1 MKREHAWRL
10 FAAEYN
16 DSMQEIKSEGEMMPS
31 YVVSPLG
38 AKVNR
43 LFIVGVLT
51 DVEQVSEGGDFVR
64 AHVSDPT
71 GVFTLYSGQY
81 QPEVTEKLTM
91 IDVPAFVAITGKSR
105 AYVPDDGDRLYASVR
120 PEQIFEVNSDIRDQW
135 ILETC
140 KRTKERVDAMKE
152 ALQMTNPDESEL
164 RKIGYSSVL
173 SEGVSY
179 AVKQY
184 PQIMVNRYVDMIKDA
199 LQYLTEGPKPVEFSP
214 SPESLFSDEKTDF
227 SRPDSKKA
235 TAPQM
240 VETGV
245 SEEQEE
251 TVLAVIRACEGD
263 DGASWDTITEKCE
276 AEGLDADTVDEVL
289 NALMDK
295 GLIYEPVLGTIK
307 TT

>member
-1 MKREHAWRL
+1 MRREHAWRL
-10 FAAEYN
+10 FAAEYT
-16 DSMQEIKSEGEMMPS
+16 DSMVEIKSEGEMLPS
-31 YVVSPLG
+31 YVVTPLG

-43 LFIVGVLT
+43 LFLVGVLT

-64 AHVSDPT
+64 AHISDPT

-81 QPEVTEKLTM
+81 QPEVTEKLSM
-91 IDVPAFVAITGKSR
+91 IEAPAFVAVTGKSR

-120 PEQIFEVNSDIRDQW
+120 PEQIMEVSADVRDRW

-140 KRTKERVDAMKE
+140 RRTKERIEAVKE
-152 ALQMTNPDESEL
+152 ALLMTDPKEAEL
-164 RKIGYSSVL
+164 QKLGYSRVL

-184 PQIMVNRYVDMIKDA
+184 PSIVVDRYVDMIKDA
-199 LQYLTEGPKPVEFSP
+199 LQYLTEGPKPVEAS
-214 SPESLFSDEKTDF
+214 SDEELSFSEKKEDF
-227 SRPDSKKA
+227 SRPSSKTTSPAAVDSI
-235 TAPQM
+235 
-240 VETGV
+240 

-263 DGASWDTITEKCE
+263 DGASWDMITEKCD
-276 AEGLDADTVDEVL
+276 AEGVDADTVEEIL
-289 NALMDK
+289 NTLMDK

>member
-16 DSMQEIKSEGEMMPS
+16 DSMIEIKSEGDMMPS
-31 YVVSPLG
+31 YIVTPLG

-43 LFIVGVLT
+43 LFLVGVLT
-51 DVEQVSEGGDFVR
+51 DVEQVSEGGDFIR

-71 GVFTLYSGQY
+71 GVFTVYSGQY
-81 QPEVTEKLTM
+81 QPEVTAKLSSLEAPT
-91 IDVPAFVAITGKSR
+91 FVAITGKSR
-105 AYVPDDGDRLYASVR
+105 AYVPEDGDRLYASVR
-120 PEQIFEVNSDIRDQW
+120 PEQITEISADTRDRW
-135 ILETC
+135 ILDTC
-140 KRTKERVDAMKE
+140 RRTKERIEAVKE
-152 ALQMTNPDESEL
+152 ALQMASPDISEL
-164 RKIGYSSVL
+164 QKLGFSYAL

-184 PQIMVNRYVDMIKDA
+184 QSISVERYVEMVRDA
-199 LQYLTEGPKPVEFSP
+199 LQYLTQGPRPIEFS
-214 SPESLFSDEKTDF
+214 SDEPIFSSQTDEEAALSSSKTA
-227 SRPDSKKA
+227 S
-235 TAPQM
+235 PQIAD
-240 VETGV
+240 TSV

-263 DGASWDTITEKCE
+263 EGASWDMITEKCE
-276 AEGLDADTVDEVL
+276 KQGIDADTVDEVL

>member
-105 AYVPDDGDRLYASVR
+105 AYIPDDGDRLYASVR
-120 PEQIFEVNSDIRDQW
+120 PEQIVEVSNDVRDRW
-135 ILETC
+135 ILDTC
-140 KRTKERVDAMKE
+140 KRTKERIEAVKE
-152 ALQMTNPDESEL
+152 ALQMASPESSEL
-164 RKIGYSSVL
+164 QKIGYGTVL

-179 AVKQY
+179 AVKMY
-184 PQIMVNRYVDMIKDA
+184 PQIAVNRYIDMVKDA
-199 LQYLTEGPKPVEFSP
+199 LQYLTEGPKAVEFSDTL
-214 SPESLFSDEKTDF
+214 ESLPSEDDTDF
-227 SRPDSKKA
+227 SRPSGKA

-240 VETGV
+240 VESGI
-245 SEEQEE
+245 SEDQEE

-263 DGASWDTITEKCE
+263 DGASWDMITEKCE

>member
-16 DSMQEIKSEGEMMPS
+16 DSMVEIKSQGDMMPS
-31 YVVSPLG
+31 YIVTPLG

-43 LFIVGVLT
+43 LFLVGVLT
-51 DVEQVSEGGDFVR
+51 DVEQVSEGGDFIR

-71 GVFTLYSGQY
+71 GVFTVYSGQY
-81 QPEVTEKLTM
+81 QPEVTAKLSRLEAPT
-91 IDVPAFVAITGKSR
+91 FVAITGKSR
-105 AYVPDDGDRLYASVR
+105 AYVPEDGDRLYASVR
-120 PEQIFEVNSDIRDQW
+120 PEQITEISSDARDRW

-140 KRTKERVDAMKE
+140 RRTKERIEAMKE
-152 ALQMTNPDESEL
+152 ALQMVDPEVTEL
-164 RKIGYSSVL
+164 QKLGFSSVL
-173 SEGVSY
+173 SEGVHY

-184 PQIMVNRYVDMIKDA
+184 QSISVDRYVEMVRDA
-199 LQYLTEGPKPVEFSP
+199 LQYLTQGPKPIEFASDTPLFSSDSDEGAPISP
-214 SPESLFSDEKTDF
+214 SKNVS
-227 SRPDSKKA
+227 
-235 TAPQM
+235 PQPADI
-240 VETGV
+240 GV

-263 DGASWDTITEKCE
+263 DGASWDMITEKCE
-276 AEGLDADTVDEVL
+276 KQGIDADTVDEVL

>member
-16 DSMQEIKSEGEMMPS
+16 DSMVEIKSEGEMLPS
-31 YVVSPLG
+31 YIVTPLG

-51 DVEQVSEGGDFVR
+51 DVEQISEESDFVR
-64 AHVSDPT
+64 AHLSDPT

-81 QPEVTEKLTM
+81 QPEITEKLSM
-91 IDVPAFVAITGKSR
+91 IEVPAFVAVTGKAR
-105 AYVPDDGDRLYASVR
+105 AYVPNDGDRLYASVR
-120 PEQIFEVNSDIRDQW
+120 PEQIVEVSATVRNRW

-140 KRTKERVDAMKE
+140 RRTKERIDAVKE
-152 ALQMTNPDESEL
+152 ALQMSVPDKDEL
-164 RKIGYSSVL
+164 RKLGYNNVL

-184 PQIMVNRYVDMIKDA
+184 SEIIVDKYVDMIREA
-199 LQYLTEGPKPVEFSP
+199 LQYLSEGPKPKAMP
-214 SPESLFSDEKTDF
+214 DTTESLFLESDEKIAQ
-227 SRPDSKKA
+227 SASKS
-235 TAPQM
+235 
-240 VETGV
+240 V
-245 SEEQEE
+245 SAENENASEKMEE
-251 TVLAVIRACEGD
+251 TVLAVIRSCEGD
-263 DGASWDTITEKCE
+263 DGASWDMIIQKCE
-276 AEGLDADTVDEVL
+276 SQGVDADTVEELL
-289 NALMDK
+289 NSLMDK